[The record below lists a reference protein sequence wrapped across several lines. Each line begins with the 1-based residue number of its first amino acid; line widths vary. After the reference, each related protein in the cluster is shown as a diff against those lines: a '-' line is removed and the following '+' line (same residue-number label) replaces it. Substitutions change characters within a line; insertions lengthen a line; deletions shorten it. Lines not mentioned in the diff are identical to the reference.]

1 MAIPDE
7 DLTANSRI
15 QSGILDPL
23 VGIGF
28 FSPNMSLEEIKRR
41 RAIGAALASRARPFP
56 KTVGEGM
63 TALGEAFGERWAE
76 DRLAAAEKGYLAKRD
91 ADMPGAVP
99 PVAPVSRPVAEVM
112 PEIVP
117 PPVAAVTPAP
127 APAAGRPSPAPVY
140 RAGPLAAADPL
151 MVEPTSGPAS
161 RDAIARG
168 IMERERIAQLN
179 ASTGITEGAPVPPG
193 PAVVPAPNTGAA
205 PDGVTFSE
213 EGPNPVTIS
222 RDIKPML
229 VAEAAGPRPTA
240 PPFGL
245 RAPDVSV
252 RKPIT
257 RPPEPEMEP
266 AGKEERAWEA
276 YRQKYSNDPD
286 VVNKADRAI
295 EPYKQKRLQD
305 YSEKRKEWE
314 LKFGDYLKQEA
325 DERAYERGLPKAQQD
340 YDKEQLEIAKKREE
354 ATTRAQWGNL
364 PPEVQ
369 KDLFASRDAAKAAAS
384 SIGAL
389 NNAEAVLD
397 AGTAIGP
404 GSALAQAWHKT
415 RAFAGNKESER
426 ILANT
431 QTFQASLGPAV
442 MAAVKSYGGPQVSN
456 TDREYAAAMTGSDIT
471 LTEPAVRKILDI
483 ARRSAKAAMEEHRAK
498 ADEHV
503 KDAPSLRKFLEVA
516 DPLAASPKMSEGAKP
531 AAPAAAGKTYNE
543 GDIARGKPGQPDLI
557 RRGGKWVPL

>member
-1 MAIPDE
+1 MAREDE
-7 DLTANSRI
+7 ALPI

-23 VGIGF
+23 VGMGF

-56 KTVGEGM
+56 KTIGEGM
-63 TALGEAFGERWAE
+63 TALGEALGERWAE
-76 DRLAAAEKGYLAKRD
+76 ERLAAAEKGYLAKRD

-99 PVAPVSRPVAEVM
+99 PVAPVPRPVAEVL
-112 PEIVP
+112 PEVTP
-117 PPVAAVTPAP
+117 PAVAAAP
-127 APAAGRPSPAPVY
+127 APAIARPSPLPPAP
-140 RAGPLAAADPL
+140 AGPMAGTAPAANRDDITRALAMRNPAMAD
-151 MVEPTSGPAS
+151 M
-161 RDAIARG
+161 
-168 IMERERIAQLN
+168 IAQI
-179 ASTGITEGAPVPPG
+179 GGQGAPPPG
-193 PAVVPAPNTGAA
+193 PMVTANASLAPSPTVGAPGAGAA
-205 PDGVTFSE
+205 PDGETFAE
-213 EGPNPVTIS
+213 EGGPNPPTIS
-222 RDIKPML
+222 RDIRPML

-245 RAPDVSV
+245 RAPDISV

-276 YRQKYSNDPD
+276 YRQKYINDED
-286 VVNKADRAI
+286 VVKRATSAI

-305 YSEKRKEWE
+305 YAEKRKEWE
-314 LKFGDYLKQEA
+314 LKYTDYLKQEA

-354 ATTRAQWGNL
+354 AATRAQWGNL
-364 PPEVQ
+364 PSEVQ

-456 TDREYAAAMTGSDIT
+456 TDREYAAAMTGSDVT

-498 ADEHV
+498 ADEHA

-531 AAPAAAGKTYNE
+531 AATAPVAGGKYNE